1 MSLRRTIVFLCCLPS
16 MANALSLGQAEV
28 LSHLGQPLH
37 VSVPLRATTEELWTT
52 EASIA
57 SKEEFEL
64 LSIDYQTHFSDIQV
78 LIHSYQDAH
87 QLVITSKQA
96 FNKPFMQLPIAVESS
111 DGRQIKTFSLLIDP
125 ISYSAPTIK
134 TAPLVQ
140 KPMSIAQKVEKET
153 QTTIKQPLAQPE
165 LVHTPT
171 PKPVKIAKKT
181 LSSVNLD
188 KGEMTSHQVAPGE
201 SLWRIASRYVDSR
214 EAVPSMMSHI
224 HQTNKKAFVRGD
236 INMLMAGSTLSFTTT
251 PSTSKTHE
259 TSEPVAIQKPAEDQ
273 MSILAP
279 QADELSHSQADPVN
293 DLAITQEELAKAT
306 IEREHLQNA
315 INDLQTTLI
324 SLESKLVKRDEKI
337 AEINQSVAKIASD
350 QALPAKTSTNTR
362 ELVEVAALSSL
373 GTLGVLGLGLLLPR
387 LTRKK
392 RLEEEELL
400 LT

>member
-1 MSLRRTIVFLCCLPS
+1 MV
-16 MANALSLGQAEV
+16 NALSLGQAEV

-37 VSVPLRATTEELWTT
+37 ISVPLRATTEELWTT

-96 FNKPFMQLPIAVESS
+96 FTKPFMQLPIAVESS

-125 ISYSAPTIK
+125 ISYSAPAIN

-140 KPMSIAQKVEKET
+140 GPMPIAPKVETET
-153 QTTIKQPLAQPE
+153 QKTIRQPLAQPE
-165 LVHTPT
+165 LIRTST
-171 PKPVKIAKKT
+171 PKPLHTAKKT

-224 HQTNKKAFVRGD
+224 HHTNKKAFVRGGGD

-251 PSTSKTHE
+251 PSTNKTVE
-259 TSEPVAIQKPAEDQ
+259 TSEPIATPKPAEDQ

-279 QADELSHSQADPVN
+279 QVDELSQSTTNPVN
-293 DLAITQEELAKAT
+293 DLTITQEELAKAT

-315 INDLQTTLI
+315 INDLQATLV

-337 AEINQSVAKIASD
+337 AAINQSVAKIASD
-350 QALPAKTSTNTR
+350 QALPTKTNTR
-362 ELVEVAALSSL
+362 ELIEVAALSSL
-373 GTLGVLGLGLLLPR
+373 GTLGVLGLGLLIPR

-392 RLEEEELL
+392 RLEEEEIF

>member
-1 MSLRRTIVFLCCLPS
+1 

-87 QLVITSKQA
+87 QLVITSKQP
-96 FNKPFMQLPIAVESS
+96 FNKPFIQLPVAVEST

-125 ISYSAPTIK
+125 ISYSVPAINT
-134 TAPLVQ
+134 TLLMQ
-140 KPMSIAQKVEKET
+140 KPMPIAPKVETET

-165 LVHTPT
+165 LVQSSKH
-171 PKPVKIAKKT
+171 KPVNTAKKT
-181 LSSVNLD
+181 LSSVNLH
-188 KGEMTSHQVAPGE
+188 KGEMTRHQVSAGE

-251 PSTSKTHE
+251 PSTSKTIE
-259 TSEPVAIQKPAEDQ
+259 TPEPVAIQKPTEDQ

-279 QADELSHSQADPVN
+279 QADELPQTMSDPVN
-293 DLAITQEELAKAT
+293 NLAITQEELAKAT

-324 SLESKLVKRDEKI
+324 SLESKLVKRNEKI
-337 AEINQSVAKIASD
+337 AEINQSVAKIASG
-350 QALPAKTSTNTR
+350 QALSAKTSTNTR
-362 ELVEVAALSSL
+362 ELIEVAALSSL
-373 GTLGVLGLGLLLPR
+373 GTLGVLGLGLLIPR

-392 RLEEEELL
+392 RLEEEEIL

>member
-1 MSLRRTIVFLCCLPS
+1 

-64 LSIDYQTHFSDIQV
+64 LSIDYQSHFSNIQV
-78 LIHSYQDAH
+78 LIHSYKDAH

-96 FNKPFMQLPIAVESS
+96 FNKPFIQLPIAVESS

-125 ISYSAPTIK
+125 ISYSTSAIN

-140 KPMSIAQKVEKET
+140 KPMPIGPKVETET
-153 QTTIKQPLAQPE
+153 QKTIRQSLTQPE
-165 LVHTPT
+165 LVRTST
-171 PKPVKIAKKT
+171 SKPVNTAKKT

-201 SLWRIASRYVDSR
+201 SLWRIARRYVDSR

-224 HQTNKKAFVRGD
+224 HQTNQTAFVRGD

-251 PSTSKTHE
+251 ATLDEIVE
-259 TSEPVAIQKPAEDQ
+259 TPEPVANQKPAEDQ

-279 QADELSHSQADPVN
+279 QVDELSQSQADPVD

-315 INDLQTTLI
+315 INDLHTTLI
-324 SLESKLVKRDEKI
+324 SLESKLMKRDEKI

-350 QALPAKTSTNTR
+350 QALPTKTNTR
-362 ELVEVAALSSL
+362 ELIEVAALSSL
-373 GTLGVLGLGLLLPR
+373 GTLGVLGLGLLIPR

-392 RLEEEELL
+392 RLEEEEIF

>member
-1 MSLRRTIVFLCCLPS
+1 

-37 VSVPLRATTEELWTT
+37 ISVPLRATTEELWTT

-125 ISYSAPTIK
+125 ISYSAPAIN
-134 TAPLVQ
+134 TAPMVQ
-140 KPMSIAQKVEKET
+140 NPAPIAAKVETE
-153 QTTIKQPLAQPE
+153 TTIKQPLAQPE
-165 LVHTPT
+165 LVRTPT
-171 PKPVKIAKKT
+171 PKPVKKATKT
-181 LSSVNLD
+181 PFSANLD
-188 KGEMTSHQVAPGE
+188 KDEMTIHQVAPGE
-201 SLWRIASRYVDSR
+201 SLWRIARRYVDSR

-224 HQTNKKAFVRGD
+224 HQTNTKAFVRGD

-251 PSTSKTHE
+251 PSMSE
-259 TSEPVAIQKPAEDQ
+259 TAQTPEPVARQKPAEDQ

-279 QADELSHSQADPVN
+279 QTDELSQSQPDPVN

-350 QALPAKTSTNTR
+350 QALPAKTTTNTR

-373 GTLGVLGLGLLLPR
+373 GTLGILGLGLLIPR

>member
-1 MSLRRTIVFLCCLPS
+1 MSLRRTILLLCCLPS

-78 LIHSYQDAH
+78 LIHSYQDVH

-140 KPMSIAQKVEKET
+140 KPIPIAPKVETET
-153 QTTIKQPLAQPE
+153 KKTIKQPLAQPE
-165 LVHTPT
+165 VVRTPT
-171 PKPVKIAKKT
+171 PKPVNTAKKT

-188 KGEMTSHQVAPGE
+188 KIEMTSHKVAPGE

-214 EAVPSMMSHI
+214 EAAPSMMSHI

-251 PSTSKTHE
+251 LNTSISNE
-259 TSEPVAIQKPAEDQ
+259 TPEPVAVQKPAEDQ

-279 QADELSHSQADPVN
+279 QADDLSQSQADAVN
-293 DLAITQEELAKAT
+293 NLAITQEELAKAT

-315 INDLQTTLI
+315 INDLKTTLI

-350 QALPAKTSTNTR
+350 QALPAKTTSNTR
-362 ELVEVAALSSL
+362 ELIEVAALSSL
-373 GTLGVLGLGLLLPR
+373 GTLGVLGLGLLIPR

>member
-1 MSLRRTIVFLCCLPS
+1 MV
-16 MANALSLGQAEV
+16 NALSLGQAEV

-37 VSVPLRATTEELWTT
+37 ISVPLRATTEELWTT

-125 ISYSAPTIK
+125 ISYSAPAINT
-134 TAPLVQ
+134 TPLVQ
-140 KPMSIAQKVEKET
+140 GPMPIAPKVETET
-153 QTTIKQPLAQPE
+153 QKTIRQPLAQPE
-165 LVHTPT
+165 LVRTST
-171 PKPVKIAKKT
+171 PKPVNTAKKT

-224 HQTNKKAFVRGD
+224 HHTNKKAFVRGD

-251 PSTSKTHE
+251 PSTNKTVE
-259 TSEPVAIQKPAEDQ
+259 TSEPVTILKPAEDQ

-279 QADELSHSQADPVN
+279 QVDELSQSTTNPVN
-293 DLAITQEELAKAT
+293 DLTITQEELAKAT

-315 INDLQTTLI
+315 INDLQATLV

-337 AEINQSVAKIASD
+337 AAINQSVAKIASD
-350 QALPAKTSTNTR
+350 QALPTKTNTR
-362 ELVEVAALSSL
+362 ELIEVAALSSL
-373 GTLGVLGLGLLLPR
+373 GTLGVLGLGLLIPR

-392 RLEEEELL
+392 RLEEEEIF

>member
-1 MSLRRTIVFLCCLPS
+1 

-37 VSVPLRATTEELWTT
+37 ISVPLRATTEELWTT

-125 ISYSAPTIK
+125 ISYSAPAIN

-140 KPMSIAQKVEKET
+140 GPMPIAPKVETET
-153 QTTIKQPLAQPE
+153 QKTIRQSLAQPE
-165 LVHTPT
+165 LVRTST
-171 PKPVKIAKKT
+171 PKPLHTAKKT

-188 KGEMTSHQVAPGE
+188 KGGITSHQVAPGE

-224 HQTNKKAFVRGD
+224 HHTNKK
-236 INMLMAGSTLSFTTT
+236 
-251 PSTSKTHE
+251 
-259 TSEPVAIQKPAEDQ
+259 
-273 MSILAP
+273 
-279 QADELSHSQADPVN
+279 
-293 DLAITQEELAKAT
+293 
-306 IEREHLQNA
+306 
-315 INDLQTTLI
+315 
-324 SLESKLVKRDEKI
+324 
-337 AEINQSVAKIASD
+337 
-350 QALPAKTSTNTR
+350 
-362 ELVEVAALSSL
+362 
-373 GTLGVLGLGLLLPR
+373 GV
-387 LTRKK
+387 
-392 RLEEEELL
+392 
-400 LT
+400 

>member
-1 MSLRRTIVFLCCLPS
+1 

-52 EASIA
+52 VASIA

-96 FNKPFMQLPIAVESS
+96 FNKPFMQLPIAFESS
-111 DGRQIKTFSLLIDP
+111 DGRQIKTFNLLIDP
-125 ISYSAPTIK
+125 ISYSAPAIN

-140 KPMSIAQKVEKET
+140 KPMPIAPKVETET
-153 QTTIKQPLAQPE
+153 QKTIKQPLAQPE
-165 LVHTPT
+165 LFRTTT
-171 PKPVKIAKKT
+171 PKPVNTAKKT

-188 KGEMTSHQVAPGE
+188 NDEMTSHQVALGE

-214 EAVPSMMSHI
+214 AAVPSMMSHI

-236 INMLMAGSTLSFTTT
+236 INMLMVGSTLSFTTT
-251 PSTSKTHE
+251 LNTSISNE
-259 TSEPVAIQKPAEDQ
+259 TPEPVAVQKPAEDL

-279 QADELSHSQADPVN
+279 QADELSQSQADAVN
-293 DLAITQEELAKAT
+293 NVAITQEELAKAT

-315 INDLQTTLI
+315 INDLKTTLI

-350 QALPAKTSTNTR
+350 QALPAKTTSNKR
-362 ELVEVAALSSL
+362 ELIEVAALSSL
-373 GTLGVLGLGLLLPR
+373 GTLGVLGLGLLIPR

>member
-1 MSLRRTIVFLCCLPS
+1 

-87 QLVITSKQA
+87 QLVITSKQP
-96 FNKPFMQLPIAVESS
+96 FNKPFMQLPVAVEST

-125 ISYSAPTIK
+125 ISYSVPAINTI
-134 TAPLVQ
+134 LLMQ
-140 KPMSIAQKVEKET
+140 KPMPIAPKVETEI

-165 LVHTPT
+165 LVQSSKH
-171 PKPVKIAKKT
+171 KPVNTAKKT
-181 LSSVNLD
+181 LSSVNLH
-188 KGEMTSHQVAPGE
+188 KGEMTRHQVSAGE

-214 EAVPSMMSHI
+214 EAAPSMMSHI

-251 PSTSKTHE
+251 PSTSKTIE
-259 TSEPVAIQKPAEDQ
+259 TPEPVAIQKPTEDQ

-279 QADELSHSQADPVN
+279 QADELPQTMSDPVN
-293 DLAITQEELAKAT
+293 NLAITQEELAKAT

-324 SLESKLVKRDEKI
+324 SLESKLVKRDDKI
-337 AEINQSVAKIASD
+337 AEINQSVAKIASG
-350 QALPAKTSTNTR
+350 QALSAKTSTNTR
-362 ELVEVAALSSL
+362 ELIEVAALSSL
-373 GTLGVLGLGLLLPR
+373 GTLGVLGLGLLIPR

-392 RLEEEELL
+392 RLEEEEIL

>member
-1 MSLRRTIVFLCCLPS
+1 MSLRRTILLLCCLPS

-37 VSVPLRATTEELWTT
+37 VSVPLRATTEELRTT

-57 SKEEFEL
+57 SKKEFEL
-64 LSIDYQTHFSDIQV
+64 LSIDYQSHFSDIQV

-96 FNKPFMQLPIAVESS
+96 FNKPFIQLPIAVESS

-125 ISYSAPTIK
+125 ISYSTSAIN

-140 KPMSIAQKVEKET
+140 KPMPIGPKVETET
-153 QTTIKQPLAQPE
+153 QKTIRQSLARPE
-165 LVHTPT
+165 LVCTST
-171 PKPVKIAKKT
+171 SKPVNTAKKT

-201 SLWRIASRYVDSR
+201 SLWRIARRYVDSR

-224 HQTNKKAFVRGD
+224 HQTNQTAFVRGD

-251 PSTSKTHE
+251 ATLDKIVE
-259 TSEPVAIQKPAEDQ
+259 TSEPVANQKTAEDQ

-279 QADELSHSQADPVN
+279 QVDELSQSQADPVD
-293 DLAITQEELAKAT
+293 DLEITQEELAKAT

-315 INDLQTTLI
+315 INDLHTTLI
-324 SLESKLVKRDEKI
+324 SLESKLMKRDEKI

-350 QALPAKTSTNTR
+350 QALPSKTKTR
-362 ELVEVAALSSL
+362 ELIEVAALSSL
-373 GTLGVLGLGLLLPR
+373 GTLGVLGLGLLIPR

-392 RLEEEELL
+392 RLEEEEIF

>member
-1 MSLRRTIVFLCCLPS
+1 
-16 MANALSLGQAEV
+16 MANTLSLGQAEV

-37 VSVPLRATTEELWTT
+37 VSVPLRATTEEFWTT

-64 LSIDYQTHFSDIQV
+64 LSIDYQTHFLDIQV

-96 FNKPFMQLPIAVESS
+96 FHKPFMRLPIAVESS

-125 ISYSAPTIK
+125 ISYSAPTINI
-134 TAPLVQ
+134 APLVQ
-140 KPMSIAQKVEKET
+140 KPMPIAPKVERET
-153 QTTIKQPLAQPE
+153 KTTTKQPLAQPE
-165 LVHTPT
+165 LVRTPT
-171 PKPVKIAKKT
+171 SKPVRTAKKT
-181 LSSVNLD
+181 LSLVNLD
-188 KGEMTSHQVAPGE
+188 KGEMTRHQVTPGE
-201 SLWRIASRYVDSR
+201 SLWRIARRYVDSR

-236 INMLMAGSTLSFTTT
+236 IHMLMAGCTLSFTTT
-251 PSTSKTHE
+251 PGTSKTTE
-259 TSEPVAIQKPAEDQ
+259 TSEPVAIQKPTEDQ

-279 QADELSHSQADPVN
+279 QADELSQSQADPVN

-324 SLESKLVKRDEKI
+324 SLESKLVKRDVKI

-373 GTLGVLGLGLLLPR
+373 GTLGALGLGLLLPR

>member
-1 MSLRRTIVFLCCLPS
+1 

-37 VSVPLRATTEELWTT
+37 VSVPLHATTEELWTT

-125 ISYSAPTIK
+125 ISYSTPAIN

-140 KPMSIAQKVEKET
+140 KPKPIAPKVETET
-153 QTTIKQPLAQPE
+153 QTAIKQPLVQPE
-165 LVHTPT
+165 PAITRT
-171 PKPVKIAKKT
+171 PKPVSKAKKT
-181 LSSVNLD
+181 LSAVSLD
-188 KGEMTSHQVAPGE
+188 KGEMTNHLVAPGE

-214 EAVPSMMSHI
+214 EAVQSMMSHI
-224 HQTNKKAFVRGD
+224 HQTNQTAFVRGD
-236 INMLMAGSTLSFTTT
+236 INMLMAGSTLGFTTT
-251 PSTSKTHE
+251 PTIGEIVE
-259 TSEPVAIQKPAEDQ
+259 TPEPVTIQKPAEDQ
-273 MSILAP
+273 MNILAP
-279 QADELSHSQADPVN
+279 QADELSQSQADPVN

-315 INDLQTTLI
+315 INDLHTTLI
-324 SLESKLVKRDEKI
+324 SLESKLVKRDERI

-350 QALPAKTSTNTR
+350 QALPGKTTTNTR
-362 ELVEVAALSSL
+362 ELIEVAALSSL
-373 GTLGVLGLGLLLPR
+373 GTLGVLGLGLLIPR

-392 RLEEEELL
+392 RLEEEKLL